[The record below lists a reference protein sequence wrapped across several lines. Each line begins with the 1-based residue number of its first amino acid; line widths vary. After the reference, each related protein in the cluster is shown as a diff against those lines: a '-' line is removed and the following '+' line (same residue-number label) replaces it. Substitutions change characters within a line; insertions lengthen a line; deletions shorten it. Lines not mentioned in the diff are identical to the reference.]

1 MTNLY
6 RRLLYYGIGF
16 GIGLVCV
23 FFFFNNRGC
32 SWLPENRVKEMV
44 TERLIYIADSNLNI
58 LENLKIKEEELS
70 SFLMNAEVI
79 FSKSE
84 KTSNP
89 QIYHLEGRTDSNDK
103 FVCQIVLH
111 KDALICELVPNQFSA
126 KNTKPTKKGL
136 AKPIHFPPKKNLF
149 YSDSSA
155 HTICQRKALGIEE
168 DSTLRALF
176 RKNGRINISKTD
188 LIKKPKPSYAMVFRT
203 DQGEE
208 VTIFATY
215 FKEKARIYKFAFD
228 NDQCAN

>member
-1 MTNLY
+1 MFNLERPFVGINQGFWFRGLDVKTKVPY
-6 RRLLYYGIGF
+6 GFVNSVHTSKRSHVLLVGVQSAKWSRQRSCHF
-16 GIGLVCV
+16 LL
-23 FFFFNNRGC
+23 F
-32 SWLPENRVKEMV
+32 P
-44 TERLIYIADSNLNI
+44 LIL
-58 LENLKIKEEELS
+58 
-70 SFLMNAEVI
+70 
-79 FSKSE
+79 
-84 KTSNP
+84 
-89 QIYHLEGRTDSNDK
+89 

-126 KNTKPTKKGL
+126 KNTKPTTKGL
-136 AKPIHFPPKKNLF
+136 AKPIHFPPKENLF

-188 LIKKPKPSYAMVFRT
+188 LIKKPKPSYAMVFST